1 MWSAQEYLPLEI
13 LETIMMHL
21 DLKSLKT
28 ARQVCEYWKTVAEQ
42 TIEKSKYIL
51 LKGNIEIKKET
62 LKLEG
67 SDSDVYQIL
76 FVGNGLVIFQ
86 NLTQR
91 NAGGVYSSI
100 PASGSETIGVFDES
114 SNMTWN
120 VELRSSIISGDGT
133 PLVTATDK
141 IIIMWRNGGSVG
153 IWSRNGDYIT
163 TVERKKKKKKTRILK
178 HLIHVCCSFTRIL
191 SFHHLRSG
199 KTVLLSES
207 NIQIPSEAP
216 PLSAM

>member
-13 LETIMMHL
+13 IEKIMMHL

-28 ARQVCEYWKTVAEQ
+28 ATQVCGYWKTVAEQ

-51 LKGNIEIKKET
+51 LEGNIEIKKKT

-86 NLTQR
+86 ITQKD
-91 NAGGVYSSI
+91 G
-100 PASGSETIGVFDES
+100 SGSETIRVLDES

-120 VELRSSIISGDGT
+120 VELSSSIISGGYLT
-133 PLVTATDK
+133 QVTATDK
-141 IIIMWRNGGSVG
+141 IVIIWRNRGSVG

-163 TVERKKKKKKTRILK
+163 TVERRKETSRMTIVSSSKELK
-178 HLIHVCCSFTRIL
+178 WT
-191 SFHHLRSG
+191 
-199 KTVLLSES
+199 LLG
-207 NIQIPSEAP
+207 
-216 PLSAM
+216 